1 MAATNKFDKQVLD
14 NIQGQNRAKFGQ
26 QESIAAPSTP
36 DETEDVEVT
45 REITVLMNG
54 KRYQMVEE
62 NGSLHFVDKNHG
74 TGITMD
80 ADGNTYIISGPG
92 GNGKACAGRLLVN
105 ARGGQLVKSGSYV
118 AEYTANDSNPVN
130 GEGAA
135 SVANATG
142 FGLGSPRT
150 EKFML
155 PPTSNL

>member
-62 NGSLHFVDKNHG
+62 NGSLHLL
-74 TGITMD
+74 IRTMVL
-80 ADGNTYIISGPG
+80 ALPWMQMVIPILFLVLVEME
-92 GNGKACAGRLLVN
+92 KLCWKIAC
-105 ARGGQLVKSGSYV
+105 
-118 AEYTANDSNPVN
+118 
-130 GEGAA
+130 
-135 SVANATG
+135 
-142 FGLGSPRT
+142 
-150 EKFML
+150 
-155 PPTSNL
+155 

>member
-62 NGSLHFVDKNHG
+62 NGSLF
-74 TGITMD
+74 ILLIRTMVQELPWTRMVTHILFLVLVEMD
-80 ADGNTYIISGPG
+80 N
-92 GNGKACAGRLLVN
+92 ACAGRLLVN

-130 GEGAA
+130 GEGN
-135 SVANATG
+135 S
-142 FGLGSPRT
+142 S
-150 EKFML
+150 
-155 PPTSNL
+155 SN